1 MFEYEDIINER
12 KQESLPIVLSPT
24 EAMEALGVGKN
35 TIYRLLN
42 TGKLPAVRIGRA
54 WKIPISALH
63 EMLQYTSCL

>member
-1 MFEYEDIINER
+1 MFEYEDILNER
-12 KQESLPIVLSPT
+12 KQESLPIVLSPV

-42 TGKLPAVRIGRA
+42 SGKLPAVRIGRM

-63 EMLQYTSCL
+63 EMLQYTSYM